1 MNRLVSMLIKG
12 GILKDN
18 LDDHFI
24 RASLVVVYLFFG
36 YQKWFNYEAQALIPY
51 NGHGPLIFWMY
62 LVFGVRGAPLGCW
75 ESWNGRLARCCFY
88 FSPGCYEQGW

>member
-1 MNRLVSMLIKG
+1 MNRLVAILIKL

-18 LDDHFI
+18 LDYHFI

-51 NGHGPLIFWMY
+51 TATVP
-62 LVFGVRGAPLGCW
+62 
-75 ESWNGRLARCCFY
+75 
-88 FSPGCYEQGW
+88 